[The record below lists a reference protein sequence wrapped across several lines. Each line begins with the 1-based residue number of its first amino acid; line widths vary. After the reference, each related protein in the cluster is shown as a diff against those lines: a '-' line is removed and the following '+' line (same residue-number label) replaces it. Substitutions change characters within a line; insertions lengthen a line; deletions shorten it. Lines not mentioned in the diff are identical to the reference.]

1 MASNDRSGAWCL
13 TMALAF
19 TIVYGLAGSALGSYP
34 LAQSVLGNVA
44 LITAAATVIVTIWIR
59 RRSWA
64 GCQRLFWDVYAIGM
78 AFWLF
83 GHLGW
88 SYGELVLQDASWLR
102 WHTIFSLCGGIAP
115 LIALIARPHR
125 GVRSYAVATTAV
137 DLGAAG
143 LLAVFIYSYFVL
155 LPSLVP
161 EPGSDAQSRLL
172 VLIQANR
179 FLQLAGLLAAVW
191 IGRNTAWHATYVRLA
206 VGVGIGFVLR
216 IGTSLA
222 IARGDY
228 RPGTLHDLAWIT
240 PWLFY
245 AWAAYMAPRSKR
257 EEALEVPEAPT
268 TIAFSAVPVL
278 LIPAIGYGMILL
290 EPLSATMDSF
300 RALLTGVT
308 TVGGLALLTIR
319 LSTQRGALQ
328 RSDSRLRLLAAAT
341 ERTADMILIT
351 RANGQFE
358 HANDAFLKSL
368 GYSRNEVEALR
379 LSELIGVECPDL
391 RAQIVRAVQQTGGW
405 RGTLLRRRKDGST
418 FTAACTVSP
427 LHDGSGAL
435 THYVGVERDI
445 SEELRLRDQLVHSE
459 RLSAIGEL
467 VAGVAHEINN
477 PLQTIVGCVELMLDD
492 RPGAAS
498 NKRDLETVRREAA
511 RAGQIVRNL
520 LSFVRR
526 GAPDRVA
533 TDLTAIVRATVDLR
547 EYHLRQRNITIDA
560 QYAFEPLMAM
570 VNRDEIQQ
578 LFLNLLLNAEHAMTA
593 SGVPGTIRVT
603 TGSEKG
609 RHFVEIAD
617 SGPGISPE
625 LRGRIFEPFF
635 TTKQVGEGTGLGLS
649 ISHGIAYAHGGT
661 LDLMESEGGARFRLS
676 LPAVSDGRDVTV
688 PSTAAASPSG
698 HAALVVDDE
707 VPIREL
713 LARLLERRGYTV
725 KAADTGAA
733 ALRLAASSH
742 FSLVICDIRMPGV
755 SGIELHRRFQ
765 QDHPGSARHF
775 VFMTGDTHSVEAMPI
790 DNGTAVLAKPFTAAD
805 LDALLARIG
814 LPRGAD

>member
-1 MASNDRSGAWCL
+1 
-13 TMALAF
+13 
-19 TIVYGLAGSALGSYP
+19 
-34 LAQSVLGNVA
+34 
-44 LITAAATVIVTIWIR
+44 
-59 RRSWA
+59 
-64 GCQRLFWDVYAIGM
+64 
-78 AFWLF
+78 
-83 GHLGW
+83 
-88 SYGELVLQDASWLR
+88 
-102 WHTIFSLCGGIAP
+102 
-115 LIALIARPHR
+115 
-125 GVRSYAVATTAV
+125 
-137 DLGAAG
+137 
-143 LLAVFIYSYFVL
+143 
-155 LPSLVP
+155 
-161 EPGSDAQSRLL
+161 
-172 VLIQANR
+172 
-179 FLQLAGLLAAVW
+179 
-191 IGRNTAWHATYVRLA
+191 
-206 VGVGIGFVLR
+206 
-216 IGTSLA
+216 
-222 IARGDY
+222 
-228 RPGTLHDLAWIT
+228 
-240 PWLFY
+240 
-245 AWAAYMAPRSKR
+245 
-257 EEALEVPEAPT
+257 
-268 TIAFSAVPVL
+268 
-278 LIPAIGYGMILL
+278 
-290 EPLSATMDSF
+290 
-300 RALLTGVT
+300 
-308 TVGGLALLTIR
+308 
-319 LSTQRGALQ
+319 
-328 RSDSRLRLLAAAT
+328 
-341 ERTADMILIT
+341 
-351 RANGQFE
+351 
-358 HANDAFLKSL
+358 
-368 GYSRNEVEALR
+368 
-379 LSELIGVECPDL
+379 
-391 RAQIVRAVQQTGGW
+391 
-405 RGTLLRRRKDGST
+405 
-418 FTAACTVSP
+418 
-427 LHDGSGAL
+427 
-435 THYVGVERDI
+435 
-445 SEELRLRDQLVHSE
+445 
-459 RLSAIGEL
+459 
-467 VAGVAHEINN
+467 
-477 PLQTIVGCVELMLDD
+477 
-492 RPGAAS
+492 
-498 NKRDLETVRREAA
+498 
-511 RAGQIVRNL
+511 
-520 LSFVRR
+520 
-526 GAPDRVA
+526 
-533 TDLTAIVRATVDLR
+533 VDLR

-676 LPAVSDGRDVTV
+676 LPAVSDGRDVAV

-725 KAADTGAA
+725 NAADTGAA